1 MTFLAVAVG
10 GAAVLGY
17 ASSRKASKN
26 ARAMGREQ
34 NDANLAMTEMANE
47 MEMERYYQSRGAAM
61 GATYAE
67 LTAKPFKDDG
77 SPNEDYDPNLSMFNA
92 DGSAK
97 NSAVLPL
104 YLSQLET
111 DMADDYQETYSAL
124 GDRYDGLAEYDRIR
138 AAQQGLAPSEQGYLN
153 TINDVYDGT
162 ELAEGGRYLDTIL
175 NTRQQG
181 VNDVQNTRFQGLVN
195 TSNARF
201 TGAEGVADSRLL
213 GASMNTDARLLGLD
227 QIQQER
233 LSASQA
239 QAQAILNEGQRN
251 AAQANFTGKTGVVG
265 NSGNAQAATLAALM
279 NAYSDAG
286 VNAANNRVLNAQ
298 DAADVYLANA
308 EDFGTAYLD
317 NSKDLN
323 QIYLDNAADAD
334 NINTTAAEKRAG
346 ISEQDA
352 LSRFALYEQNLAN
365 RKDGSQITAGLNT
378 ISQNATAG
386 LNTVY
391 ADKDATNAS
400 IQKAGMQ
407 IGQGNTPQVN
417 VPSYQAAPRG
427 NTFADINSGIQSGV
441 SGYLLA
447 NAISNAGGFG
457 GGGAGAPS
465 QYPST
470 IIKK

>member
-1 MTFLAVAVG
+1 
-10 GAAVLGY
+10 
-17 ASSRKASKN
+17 
-26 ARAMGREQ
+26 MGQEQ
-34 NDANLAMTEMANE
+34 NDANARMAQMANE

-61 GATYAE
+61 GATYPE

-77 SPNEDYDPNLSMFNA
+77 SVNEDYDPNLSMFNE

-104 YLSQLET
+104 YLSQMET
-111 DMADDYQETYSAL
+111 GMADDYQETYSAL
-124 GDRYDGLAEYDRIR
+124 GDRFDGLAEYDRIR
-138 AAQQGLAPSEQGYLN
+138 ATQQGLAPSEQGYLN

-162 ELAEGGRYLDTIL
+162 ELSEGGRYLDTIL

-201 TGAEGVADSRLL
+201 AGAGEVGDSRLL

-227 QIQQER
+227 QVQQER

-239 QAQAILNEGQRN
+239 QAQAILGEGQRN
-251 AAQANFTGKTGVVG
+251 AAQANFTRGGIVG

-279 NAYSDAG
+279 SAYTDAG

-298 DAADVYLANA
+298 DASDVYLANA
-308 EDFGTAYLD
+308 EDFGAAYLG
-317 NSKDLN
+317 NSNDLN
-323 QIYLDNAADAD
+323 QIYLDNAADSE

-346 ISEQDA
+346 IDEQDA

-365 RKDGSQITAGLNT
+365 RKSGSQITAGLNT
-378 ISQNATAG
+378 ISANSTAG

-400 IQKAGMQ
+400 IRNAGMQ

-447 NAISNAGGFG
+447 NSISNAGGFG
-457 GGGAGAPS
+457 GSRPTTIGADVTGGAPS
-465 QYPST
+465 YYIPGTDQYT
-470 IIKK
+470 I